1 MKGTKMSV
9 KAYQETAV
17 VTQDR
22 GRIIVMLYD
31 GAIRFLRQAIRS
43 LEQGDYVGKGRAIS
57 KAQDII
63 MELNSALDMDAGR
76 EIAVNLRQ
84 LYLFMWRHLNQA
96 NLRKDPN
103 MIQKVIDLLEELNKG
118 WKAIAS

>member
-1 MKGTKMSV
+1 M
-9 KAYQETAV
+9 
-17 VTQDR
+17 
-22 GRIIVMLYD
+22 
-31 GAIRFLRQAIRS
+31 
-43 LEQGDYVGKGRAIS
+43 GKVAIS